1 MGLGKWFL
9 VLAAGGIGAGVV
21 VAGMTTGKIQK
32 YPDSYALS
40 DGQRSRAED
49 REMDDARGYALPDGA
64 MDEADGF
71 AEEDGFGPPRGRMVI
86 LDGSGW
92 DDRAPPPRWIDQDED
107 EAGEEP
113 AFVSPP
119 APFQNREQRLYQ
131 PSPRSYLPQQAA
143 PATPPRPTAPPRDS
157 GADAAAAS
165 AARAAGA
172 AADVLAAEREGA

>member
-21 VAGMTTGKIQK
+21 AAGMTTGKIQK

-40 DGQRSRAED
+40 DGQRSPTED
-49 REMDDARGYALPDGA
+49 REMDDARGYALPDGS

-71 AEEDGFGPPRGRMVI
+71 AEDDGFGPPRGRMVI
-86 LDGSGW
+86 LDGSGG
-92 DDRAPPPRWIDQDED
+92 DDRAPPPRWIERDED
-107 EAGEEP
+107 EAGDEP

-119 APFQNREQRLYQ
+119 PPFQNREQRLYQ
-131 PSPRSYLPQQAA
+131 PGPRSYLPQQAA
-143 PATPPRPTAPPRDS
+143 PTRPTATPHDQ
-157 GADAAAAS
+157 GNDAAAAS